1 MNGGRWKPLSHVVHL
16 VSESRN
22 IFGRVNFESFSI
34 RWPTFIRGNLHD
46 TYLCLHNLPF
56 LIAHSKKSQGC
67 LSILPSLRIISLR
80 VNFEW
85 FLISWWPTGA
95 KFEEAKTGAPR
106 SNLAFTVFQL
116 FPLLLKKLHYR
127 SKLYGK
133 LFAVQE
139 RFLNYLDNVLWPYS
153 ALESWLTV
161 CPFFLSA
168 S

>member
-1 MNGGRWKPLSHVVHL
+1 M
-16 VSESRN
+16 
-22 IFGRVNFESFSI
+22 
-34 RWPTFIRGNLHD
+34 
-46 TYLCLHNLPF
+46 CLHNLPF

-127 SKLYGK
+127 SKLSGK
-133 LFAVQE
+133 LFTVQV
-139 RFLNYLDNVLWPYS
+139 RFLNYLDNVLYPYS

-161 CPFFLSA
+161 CLIFVICFIKCYITLLNYLQNLFWFLKIENQSIRKI
-168 S
+168 

>member
-1 MNGGRWKPLSHVVHL
+1 MNHSQSDDRRLSEVT
-16 VSESRN
+16 SM
-22 IFGRVNFESFSI
+22 I
-34 RWPTFIRGNLHD
+34 
-46 TYLCLHNLPF
+46 YLCLHNLPF

-127 SKLYGK
+127 SKLSGK
-133 LFAVQE
+133 LFTV
-139 RFLNYLDNVLWPYS
+139 LNYLDNVLWPYS

-161 CPFFLSA
+161 CPFFICFIKCYITLLNYLENFFCFLKIENQFIWKI
-168 S
+168 